1 MNTLGVMGFA
11 IGVLLLV
18 LGVIAMWVWSAAVV
32 VFLQGLLAFALV
44 LWGVLTLVV
53 ALAGAK
59 SKQQLKRALNDEPSP
74 LEPRATEEAPQ
85 ANDVAKASDTVG
97 A

>member
-1 MNTLGVMGFA
+1 MNTLGAMGFA

-18 LGVIAMWVWSAAVV
+18 LGVIAMWAWSAAVL
-32 VFLQGLLAFALV
+32 VFLQGLLALALV

-53 ALAGAK
+53 ALSGAK
-59 SKQQLKRALNDEPSP
+59 SKRQLGRALHDEPSQ
-74 LEPRATEEAPQ
+74 LEPRATEEAPD
-85 ANDVAKASDTVG
+85 AADVAKASDTVG

>member
-1 MNTLGVMGFA
+1 MGFA

-59 SKQQLKRALNDEPSP
+59 SKRQLERALNDAPSQ
-74 LEPRATEEAPQ
+74 LEPRATEKTPDA
-85 ANDVAKASDTVG
+85 ADGAKTSDTVG